1 MLKDYPEADK
11 IPAFAAETEAFERV
25 IAAIKAIRAR
35 RAEMGVVPSRK
46 AAVNVV
52 TKYADSFEGKGV
64 FFERL
69 ASASVF
75 AIVDSYADE
84 GAVQIITDSAAIYI
98 PLADM
103 VDFKAEAERLE
114 KELQTVISEIKR
126 AEGKLNNEGFVSR
139 APAAVV
145 DAEKAKLEKY
155 REKMAGIE
163 DALKSVKEKL

>member
-1 MLKDYPEADK
+1 MLEKAKNLVNDMKDT
-11 IPAFAAETEAFERV
+11 AERKKEEKAQ
-25 IAAIKAIRAR
+25 IKK
-35 RAEMGVVPSRK
+35 E
-46 AAVNVV
+46 
-52 TKYADSFEGKGV
+52 
-64 FFERL
+64 
-69 ASASVF
+69 
-75 AIVDSYADE
+75 
-84 GAVQIITDSAAIYI
+84 QQ
-98 PLADM
+98 
-103 VDFKAEAERLE
+103 AEAERLE